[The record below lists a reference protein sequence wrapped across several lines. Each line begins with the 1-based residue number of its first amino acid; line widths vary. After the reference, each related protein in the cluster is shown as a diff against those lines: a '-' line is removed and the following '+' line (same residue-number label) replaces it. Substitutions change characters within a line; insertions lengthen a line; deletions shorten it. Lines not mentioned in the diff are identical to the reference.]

1 MDILKAITRLF
12 SLVGKELVEVIRR
25 PGVILSLVLGPFLV
39 LAVFGLGYQG
49 YRSDLRTVVVIP
61 PDSGLP
67 GDPAAYEAFTSRGV
81 LVVAVTPDEAA
92 AREALEAQQV
102 DLLVVVP
109 ADAEATFESG
119 QQAELKIVM
128 NQTDPIQS
136 NYSGFLAETLA
147 AEINREIYRQ
157 AAEAGRGYVLSVG
170 GEELADMPPEVIASP
185 VKAVTENISPTTVG
199 IIPFFGP
206 AALALVLQHMAVAL
220 VALSVVRER
229 QSGAMDLFRVAPVR
243 TSELV
248 LGKILA
254 YGFLGAL
261 VAGSSL
267 VLLAGVLGVPM
278 LGDLW
283 QIAGVLGL
291 LLLASLG
298 LGLLISVV
306 SDSERQAVQLSLLV
320 LLASMF
326 FSGFVLRIE
335 EFNDP
340 VQIGAQA
347 LPVTQGIRLLQ
358 DLMLRGSIVQVWH
371 VGVLAG
377 MAVVLVTASWLLLRR
392 EMRPA

>member
-1 MDILKAITRLF
+1 MGTLKSATRLLA
-12 SLVGKELVEVIRR
+12 LVGKELVEVIRR
-25 PGVILSLVLGPFLV
+25 PGVILSLILGPFLV

-49 YRSDLRTVVVIP
+49 YRSDLRTVVVVP
-61 PDSGLP
+61 ADSGLP
-67 GDPAAYEAFTSRGV
+67 ASPEDYEGFTSRGV
-81 LVVAVTPDEAA
+81 LVVAVTADEAA
-92 AREALEAQQV
+92 AREALLEQEV

-109 ADAEATFESG
+109 GDAQARFEAGE
-119 QQAELKIVM
+119 QAALTIVM

-147 AEINREIYRQ
+147 AEVNRELYRQ
-157 AAEAGRGYVLSVG
+157 AAAAGRGYVISVG
-170 GEELADMPPEVIASP
+170 GEELADVPPEVIASP
-185 VKAVTENISPTTVG
+185 VKAVTENISPTTAG
-199 IIPFFGP
+199 IIPYFGP

-267 VLLAGVLGVPM
+267 ALLAGVLGVPM
-278 LGDLW
+278 LGHLW
-283 QIAGVLGL
+283 QIAGVVGL

-335 EFNDP
+335 EFNGP
-340 VQIGAQA
+340 VQAGAQL

-371 VGVLAG
+371 VAALAA
-377 MAVVLVTASWLLLRR
+377 MAVVLVTTSWLLLRR

>member
-1 MDILKAITRLF
+1 MGFLKSVTRLF

-49 YRSDLRTVVVIP
+49 YRADLRTVVVIP
-61 PDSGLP
+61 PGAGLP
-67 GDPAAYEAFTSRGV
+67 ADPAAYDAFTSRGV
-81 LVVAVTPDEAA
+81 LVVAVTTDEAA
-92 AREALEAQQV
+92 AREALAEQSV

-109 ADAEATFESG
+109 ANAQETLEAG
-119 QQAELKIVM
+119 QQAVLNVVM
-128 NQTDPIQS
+128 NQTDPVQS

-147 AEINREIYRQ
+147 AEVNRELYRQ
-157 AAEAGRGYVLSVG
+157 AADAGRAYVLSVG
-170 GEELADMPPEVIASP
+170 GQELANVPPEVIASP
-185 VKAVTENISPTTVG
+185 VKATTENISPTTAG
-199 IIPFFGP
+199 IIPYFGP

-229 QSGAMDLFRVAPVR
+229 RSGAMDLFRIAPVR
-243 TSELV
+243 TTELV
-248 LGKILA
+248 FGKVIA
-254 YGFLGAL
+254 YGLLGAL

-267 VLLAGVLGVPM
+267 ALLAAVLGVPM
-278 LGDLW
+278 LGSLW
-283 QIAGVLGL
+283 LIAGVLGL

-298 LGLLISVV
+298 LGLLISLI

-335 EFNDP
+335 EFNEP
-340 VQIGAQA
+340 VQIGAQV

-358 DLMLRGSIVQVWH
+358 DLMLRGSIVQPWH
-371 VGVLAG
+371 VAVLAG
-377 MAVVLVTASWLLLRR
+377 MAAILLTASWMLLRR